1 MALLLTVED
10 AATSPMRVFSP
21 GFRQSLSGTNP
32 FLRYEELERLVADR
46 DTVQAMLYLD
56 TSIVLPDLFLEKVD
70 RSTMANSM
78 EVRVPFLD
86 NDLVDFALSL
96 SSQEKLAGGELK
108 GLLKRALAGVVP
120 DEILNAPKTGFG
132 VPYEAWL
139 KGPLKD
145 HLRNTL
151 LEPRNR
157 IGPTLDARVVRGLI
171 DQHLAGRRDHG
182 FLLWKLMQLSM
193 WMNEYDVA
201 CA

>member
-1 MALLLTVED
+1 V
-10 AATSPMRVFSP
+10 
-21 GFRQSLSGTNP
+21 
-32 FLRYEELERLVADR
+32 
-46 DTVQAMLYLD
+46 
-56 TSIVLPDLFLEKVD
+56 
-70 RSTMANSM
+70 
-78 EVRVPFLD
+78 
-86 NDLVDFALSL
+86 
-96 SSQEKLAGGELK
+96 
-108 GLLKRALAGVVP
+108 
-120 DEILNAPKTGFG
+120 
-132 VPYEAWL
+132 
-139 KGPLKD
+139 KD